1 MRAKKILQ
9 IAFTA
14 ESQHRDKPPQYSN
27 DYFRGMKDQNFSG
40 ITVVF
45 MEQGGKYI
53 GLLWTG
59 KPIISCGTGQA
70 AKAGQTIGHSFTE
83 INRKEPLIPVINNML
98 HAF

>member
-27 DYFRGMKDQNFSG
+27 YYFRGMKDQNFSG

-45 MEQGGKYI
+45 MEQGGNI
-53 GLLWTG
+53 
-59 KPIISCGTGQA
+59 
-70 AKAGQTIGHSFTE
+70 
-83 INRKEPLIPVINNML
+83 
-98 HAF
+98 